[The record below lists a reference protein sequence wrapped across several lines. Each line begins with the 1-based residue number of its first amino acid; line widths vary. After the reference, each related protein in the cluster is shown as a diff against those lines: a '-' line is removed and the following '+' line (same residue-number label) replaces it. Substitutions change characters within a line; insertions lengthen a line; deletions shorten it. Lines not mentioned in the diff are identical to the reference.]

1 MLSTEN
7 MCNMRLNNVFIV
19 CVEVVETD
27 EDLLGTGLQ
36 RPRMKPVL
44 EIEEPQPSGQNVP
57 IPESFSHRR
66 TEVDTEVLMEVPDTV
81 DQPEASLASDLAC
94 RNSLNLTLI

>member
-1 MLSTEN
+1 
-7 MCNMRLNNVFIV
+7 MCNMRLINVFIV
-19 CVEVVETD
+19 CVEVAETD

-36 RPRMKPVL
+36 RPRMKRVL

-94 RNSLNLTLI
+94 RNSF

>member
-1 MLSTEN
+1 
-7 MCNMRLNNVFIV
+7 
-19 CVEVVETD
+19 
-27 EDLLGTGLQ
+27 
-36 RPRMKPVL
+36 MKPVL

-57 IPESFSHRR
+57 IQESFSHRR

-94 RNSLNLTLI
+94 RDSLNLTLI